1 MQIQYRMNIYHS
13 QPIGYKMDA
22 TKKNKNVRSH
32 RVNIR
37 LFDDDAEV
45 LEEMAKYKGV
55 PPTTLAYILLKDAIN
70 QYKSNSQAT
79 KL

>member
-1 MQIQYRMNIYHS
+1 
-13 QPIGYKMDA
+13 MDA